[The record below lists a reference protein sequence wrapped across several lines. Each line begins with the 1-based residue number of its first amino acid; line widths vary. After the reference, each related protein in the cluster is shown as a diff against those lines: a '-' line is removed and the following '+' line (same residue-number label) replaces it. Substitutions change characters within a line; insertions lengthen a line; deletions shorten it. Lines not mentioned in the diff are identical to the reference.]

1 MQPAS
6 VGNSGLAK
14 LVGPFSCGRNVLR
27 LLVTGATGLLGNNL
41 ARIAAALGDDVT
53 TLSRSSHDH
62 PSLVGIGGKH
72 IRADLCDPDLSER
85 LAGLEFDCVIHSAAM
100 IHIGWRRQSE
110 SLLVNQGGT
119 QKIVDWARDRRI
131 RGIYVSTVNTLPI
144 GAPNSP
150 RTEKCVGDGQI
161 ASAYVVSKRA
171 AQQVID
177 RAVEDGQ
184 DWYSVFPGFMLGPYD
199 WQLSSGRMVLALRRF
214 QPWAP
219 SGGCS
224 VCDPRD
230 VASGMLRLAREG
242 ATERRYI
249 LAGENLTYF
258 ELWSRIA
265 NRLGTRPPA
274 VAMRR
279 PARVIGP
286 ILADA
291 LSLLRREESDFNSAA
306 IRMGQQHH
314 YYSSELANRHIE
326 YKSRPAEDSIQDAI
340 QWLREVGYLSR

>member
-144 GAPNSP
+144 GAPNS
-150 RTEKCVGDGQI
+150 
-161 ASAYVVSKRA
+161 
-171 AQQVID
+171 
-177 RAVEDGQ
+177 
-184 DWYSVFPGFMLGPYD
+184 
-199 WQLSSGRMVLALRRF
+199 
-214 QPWAP
+214 
-219 SGGCS
+219 
-224 VCDPRD
+224 
-230 VASGMLRLAREG
+230 LARRNAWE
-242 ATERRYI
+242 T
-249 LAGENLTYF
+249 
-258 ELWSRIA
+258 
-265 NRLGTRPPA
+265 
-274 VAMRR
+274 
-279 PARVIGP
+279 
-286 ILADA
+286 DK
-291 LSLLRREESDFNSAA
+291 SLLPMLSPNGRRSK
-306 IRMGQQHH
+306 
-314 YYSSELANRHIE
+314 SSTG
-326 YKSRPAEDSIQDAI
+326 P
-340 QWLREVGYLSR
+340 